1 MVSRRPPLDP
11 QQDSNDTHNGIDRWL
26 HPGVLAAQPVYGHGA
41 TVSVSGAAPIRFSP
55 SARIQAVWQDMP
67 IRLLLAFLFVMMG
80 SSALGQGMAP
90 GLVFSSNTV
99 TVAEGGAAQTYTVKL
114 STQPTDEVTVR
125 VWSQDTGAVTV
136 SPLRLTFT
144 TDTWNTAQTVTVTGV
159 TDPDRAAK
167 TVTLKH
173 SAAGGDYDDVTDEV
187 TASVTDNIGFTL
199 TCGSTVAE
207 GATLTC
213 TLTNP
218 GTSAVPWPGVAIFHR
233 SDDNP
238 ALVRGGAVDVEFGTL
253 TPTASVE
260 GGVWWAGQI
269 LVAYER
275 FDWSGN
281 AAANASRSIPI
292 TALNDELY
300 EGDEQFYI
308 TLTPNGSR
316 NTTALYYD
324 THKQTITVTDAD
336 TASTDTSLASLAVR
350 AVGAETALSTSLS
363 GTSYTA
369 SVAYEV
375 SEVVITPTATHPGA
389 TIVVGSDAE
398 EVESGETSRIFQ
410 LAAEATTSI
419 PVTVTAENGIST
431 QTYTIAL
438 TRAARSATVT
448 VETDSFSL
456 ACPSRGVEGTSL
468 SCTLTNTGSSTE
480 KFPVVALIHSSLDS
494 DLATVAE
501 DSILPA
507 SDPSYQDDVSF
518 PVTVE
523 TSSDSEYT
531 YGYGELFSGGSEEYL
546 TYGYE
551 KYTKTDDET
560 TTTTKE
566 DEVAAGATQTISIVP
581 QTDTVEE
588 DVERFYV
595 GLAPA
600 GYTGLK
606 QLVANKVP
614 LLIIPPGPTV
624 PEFAAS
630 TVPRRVAENTPAE
643 QNIGEQVAATDLDGD
658 TLTYRLGG
666 TDVASFTLDASPGQL
681 QTKAALNYE
690 TKSTY
695 HVTVHVYDGE
705 NEAGEEETTENED
718 DSIAVTITV
727 TDVNEPPEVSGDSSV
742 AVNYAEHDT
751 RDVAAFSAT
760 DPESDTLRWT
770 RTRADANDFVITDG
784 VLSFRTAPDFEAP
797 ADTDMNNVYALTV
810 NVSDGKD
817 IAGNTDAAAD
827 ATIAVTIT
835 VRDVDE
841 AGSIT
846 LPPQPLVNVPFTAT
860 LNEPDRL
867 TGVLTWQWARSL
879 TPGNWADIARAT
891 AATYTPGADD
901 KDYYLRVQA
910 TYRDVHVVSAQPPKQ
925 LEAVSGQVDKRDT
938 NEPPEFDTDGPIR
951 WTVPENTAAGE
962 AIGDRV
968 TATDGDDRLEDLT
981 YALTGDDA
989 ARFTFDAP
997 GWLRPV
1003 GDLNYEEPQDRN
1015 RDNVYEVTLTV
1026 TDPDLDIDTIHITI
1040 AVTDVNEA
1048 PVFGATPATRSVVEH
1063 TPPEQAIGSPLT
1075 ATDEDTDAT
1084 LTYTLDPASAPTF
1097 TINPT
1102 SGQLRTKAELN
1113 YETQPTYLV
1122 TVTATDNAEPPATA
1136 TIDVTIT
1143 VTDAP
1148 GTVTLSPAQPRIDT
1162 ELTAT
1167 LSDPD
1172 EVGSVSTWVWERSA
1186 DRSVWSLIAGATT
1199 GVYTPRAAD
1208 VGHSLRVTATYT
1220 DGDETPGK
1228 EALGVAAA
1236 LVSDRPQSLPPRPP
1250 GGGPPSGGGPPGGGG
1265 AACTQE
1271 DVHGNT
1277 ATQATE
1283 ITLATVTAGAICP
1296 AGDVDYLT
1304 VTAPGRGLLFVDT
1317 TGGVNIRGTLWQHD
1331 VVLAS
1336 GSTSRQPDDRLG
1348 ARVQA
1353 GPVVVALQGQ
1363 GGATGPYAVEITFVR
1378 GYLENPG
1385 AESFQS
1391 GVGVFS
1397 GWVCAADLVEI
1408 ELNGVP
1414 QQAAYGTERLD
1425 TLRVCGD
1432 TDNGFG
1438 LLFNW
1443 NLLGV
1448 GEHEVVA
1455 LVDGVELGRATVTV
1469 TTMGQEFLRDVTGTC
1484 EAADFPTQGEH
1495 VTLVWQQNSQ
1505 NFVIAGGSPPAG
1517 ANTGRTS
1524 ALPGFLENPGHNS
1537 FQSGVRVL
1545 SGWVCAAD
1553 TVELALGHLGRQE
1566 AGYGTE
1572 RLDTLDACGDTDN
1585 GFGLLFNWNRLGEG
1599 EHDVVAFVD
1608 GVELGQATVQV
1619 TTLGQEFLR
1628 GAEGECVVED
1638 FPTLGQSV
1646 LLEWQQNSQNFVIT
1660 NVQ

>member
-1026 TDPDLDIDTIHITI
+1026 TD
-1040 AVTDVNEA
+1040 
-1048 PVFGATPATRSVVEH
+1048 
-1063 TPPEQAIGSPLT
+1063 
-1075 ATDEDTDAT
+1075 
-1084 LTYTLDPASAPTF
+1084 
-1097 TINPT
+1097 
-1102 SGQLRTKAELN
+1102 
-1113 YETQPTYLV
+1113 
-1122 TVTATDNAEPPATA
+1122 
-1136 TIDVTIT
+1136 
-1143 VTDAP
+1143 AP

-1469 TTMGQEFLRDVTGTC
+1469 TTLGQEFLRDVTGTC